1 MADLPVNGNGIDAY
15 SPAEVAARVENVG
28 VTKANMPL
36 YRMAALSVLAG
47 AFIAF
52 GGLFF
57 ITVTTDVKVGYGL
70 TQLVGGIV
78 FSLGLILV
86 VIAGAELFTGN
97 NLLIMA
103 TVGGK
108 IRVRLLLRNWAVVFF
123 FNLLGAF
130 SIAVMAYV
138 AEHYTGSGN
147 LVGARALSIGAAKAS
162 LPFGVAFA
170 RAVLC
175 NVLVCLAVWL
185 TAAARTVTDKILAV
199 IFPISGFVALGFE
212 HSIAN
217 MFFIPYAM
225 MLKGNAAV
233 TAAANLPAER
243 LAALDWTGFWANLVP
258 VTLGN
263 IVGGAVLVGF
273 TYWVCYLWDG
283 YTTPARRK
291 RGSAA

>member
-15 SPAEVAARVENVG
+15 SPAEVAARVEKIG

-47 AFIAF
+47 AFIAL

-57 ITVTTDVKVGYGL
+57 ITVTTDVKAGYGV
-70 TQLVGGIV
+70 TQLLGGVV

-103 TVGGK
+103 TVSGK
-108 IRVRLLLRNWAVVFF
+108 IRARLLLRNWLVVFL
-123 FNLLGAF
+123 FNLVGAV
-130 SIAVMAYV
+130 SIAVLAYA
-138 AEHYTGSGN
+138 AEHYTGNGN
-147 LVGARALSIGAAKAS
+147 QVGARVLAIGLNKVS
-162 LPFGVAFA
+162 LPFGVAFT

-185 TAAARTVTDKILAV
+185 TAAARTVTDKILAI

-225 MLKGNAAV
+225 LLKGEAQIIAPHLS
-233 TAAANLPAER
+233 ASQLLP
-243 LAALDWTGFWANLVP
+243 LNGIGFWSNLIP

-263 IVGGAVLVGF
+263 IVGGAVLVGLV
-273 TYWVCYLWDG
+273 YWISYLWDG
-283 YTTPARRK
+283 NTPARRK
-291 RGSAA
+291 GGRAA